1 MKVHEKNYINV
12 KKFDKNFK
20 AIKKKLKCVRQ
31 VVYQNNFTKKD
42 IKRNP
47 LMKVEA

>member
-1 MKVHEKNYINV
+1 MKVHEKNCINV
-12 KKFDKNFK
+12 QKFDKNFK
-20 AIKKKLKCVRQ
+20 AIRKIEMRRQ
-31 VVYQNNFTKKD
+31 VVYQNNYTKKD